1 MTAMI
6 QNLLNGEQV
15 EVKQVP
21 NFTTLEEAKPFIIE
35 CGKAAREIA
44 NENGDSFFIKM
55 AMGEVEG
62 AYYKALRADCGFMV
76 YNAACLA
83 FGWLA
88 KMVEFKRT
96 GRVAL

>member
-6 QNLLNGEQV
+6 QNLINGEQV
-15 EVKQVP
+15 DVNQVP
-21 NFTTLEEAKPFIIE
+21 SFTTLEEAKPFIIE

-44 NENGDSFFIKM
+44 KENGDSFFIKM

-62 AYYKALRADCGFMV
+62 AYYKALHADCGFMV

-83 FGWLA
+83 FGWLD
-88 KMVEFKRT
+88 KMVEYKRT
-96 GRVAL
+96 GRVAF